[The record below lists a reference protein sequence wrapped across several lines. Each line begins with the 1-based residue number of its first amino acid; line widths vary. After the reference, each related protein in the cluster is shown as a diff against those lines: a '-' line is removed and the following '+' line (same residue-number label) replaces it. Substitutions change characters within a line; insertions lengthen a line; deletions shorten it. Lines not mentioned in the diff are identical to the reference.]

1 MNKTTSVLILIL
13 MVGIFT
19 GCSSSKDLFIG
30 NWKAKQVSQVVGKH
44 FDLIQYNYWEIKKS
58 EIILSK
64 YVLKT
69 ESGKEV
75 KVFDNANKVKYKY
88 DWKSKN
94 EITLD
99 GKTYRID
106 VDNKQLIIKDNE
118 LEIQFERS
126 D

>member
-30 NWKAKQVSQVVGKH
+30 NWKSKQVSQVEGKH

-75 KVFDNANKVKYKY
+75 KEFDDANKVKYKY